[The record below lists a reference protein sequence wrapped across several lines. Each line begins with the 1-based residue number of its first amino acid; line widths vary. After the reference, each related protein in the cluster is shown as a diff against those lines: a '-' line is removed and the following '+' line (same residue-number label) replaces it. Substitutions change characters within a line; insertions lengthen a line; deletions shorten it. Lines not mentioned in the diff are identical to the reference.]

1 MKILYLCA
9 DSGIDVAGVKG
20 ASIHVCALVRAFA
33 DLGHEVTVL
42 CTTASCPESLQSDLN
57 ARVLVSPLA
66 SWIRSVRNLL
76 RSFNRFLGRTER
88 RNLDLVKLLHNFG
101 FRKAVSHAVRQ
112 TKPDFIYERYSLWA
126 VAGLEVAKQRSIP
139 LVLEVNAP
147 LAYEEQAYRA
157 GLTFAPVAR
166 WVERLLWRRADVV
179 IPVSGALRERMINAR
194 VAPERIHVLP
204 NAVDIDLFRA
214 DVDGQ
219 AVRDRFQLANRFV
232 VGFVGS
238 FKAWHGI
245 DFLLE
250 AFQDLHRSDPLTH
263 LLLVGEGPL
272 RETLEAHVRNMGLE
286 DSVTF
291 VGGVQHQEI
300 PQYLAAMDAAIAP
313 YPALEDFYYSPLKLF
328 EYMAA
333 GRAVVSSRIGQVA
346 EVISDGLNGLLFEPG
361 DRTGLVECIQR
372 LRKNPK
378 LQAELGRNATAACS
392 QNTWKQHAVR
402 VVEWVEPLTTSRA
415 GSSAAT
421 SDLPQY
427 PLSDVGTKN

>member
-9 DSGIDVAGVKG
+9 DSGIDIAGVKG
-20 ASIHVCALVRAFA
+20 ASIHVRALVRAFA
-33 DLGHEVTVL
+33 DLGHDVTVL
-42 CTTASCPESLQSDLN
+42 CTTASCPQSLQSDLK

-66 SWIRSVRNLL
+66 TWIRSLRNLL
-76 RSFNRFLGRTER
+76 RSLNRFLGRPER

-101 FRKAVSHAVRQ
+101 FRKSVIRAVRQ
-112 TKPDFIYERYSLWA
+112 TKPDFIYERYSLWS

-147 LAYEEQAYRA
+147 LAYEEQVYRA
-157 GLTFAPVAR
+157 GLTFPPVAR
-166 WVERLLWRRADVV
+166 WAERLLWRKADVV
-179 IPVSGALRERMINAR
+179 IPVSGALHDRMANAR

-204 NAVDIDLFRA
+204 NAVDTDLFRA

-219 AVRDRFQLANRFV
+219 VVRDCFPLANRFV

-245 DFLLE
+245 DLLLE
-250 AFQDLHRSDPLTH
+250 AFQDVHRSDPLTH
-263 LLLVGEGPL
+263 LLLVGDGPL
-272 RETLEAHVRNMGLE
+272 RESLEERVRNIRLE
-286 DSVTF
+286 KAVTF
-291 VGGVQHQEI
+291 AGAVPHEEI
-300 PQYLAAMDAAIAP
+300 PQFLANMDVAIAP
-313 YPALEDFYYSPLKLF
+313 YPPLDEFYYSPLKLF

-333 GRAVVSSRIGQVA
+333 GRAIVSSRIGQVA
-346 EVISDGLNGLLFEPG
+346 EIITDGLNGLLFEPG

-372 LRKNPK
+372 VRKDPK

-402 VVEWVEPLTTSRA
+402 VVEWVEPLETSRA

-421 SDLPQY
+421 SDLSRY

>member
-20 ASIHVCALVRAFA
+20 ASIHVRALVRAFV

-42 CTTASCPESLQSDLN
+42 CTTASCPKSLESDLN
-57 ARVLVSPLA
+57 ARVLVSPRGA
-66 SWIRSVRNLL
+66 WIRFL
-76 RSFNRFLGRTER
+76 RRALRWLNRLLGRPEG

-101 FRKAVSHAVRQ
+101 FRKSVVRAVRQ

-126 VAGLEVAKQRSIP
+126 VAGLQVARQRSIP

-157 GLTFAPVAR
+157 GLTFPSLAR

-179 IPVSGALRERMINAR
+179 IPVSGALRDRMLNAR

-204 NAVDIDLFRA
+204 NAVDTDLFRA
-214 DVDGQ
+214 DVDGR
-219 AVRDRFQLANRFV
+219 AVRDHFQLANRFV

-245 DFLLE
+245 DLLLE
-250 AFQDLHRSDPLTH
+250 AFQDLHRSDPRTH
-263 LLLVGEGPL
+263 LLLVGDGPL
-272 RETLEAHVRNMGLE
+272 RTSLEEQVRNMRFE
-286 DSVTF
+286 EAVTF
-291 VGGVQHQEI
+291 AGGVPHKEI
-300 PQYLAAMDAAIAP
+300 PQYLATMDVAVAP
-313 YPALEDFYYSPLKLF
+313 YPALEEFYYSPLKLF

-346 EVISDGLNGLLFEPG
+346 EVISDGVTGLLFEPG
-361 DRTGLVECIQR
+361 DRAGLVECIER
-372 LRKNPK
+372 LRRSPE

-392 QNTWKQHAVR
+392 QNTWKQHAIR
-402 VVEWVEPLTTSRA
+402 VVEWVEPLTTYRA
-415 GSSAAT
+415 GSSAVE
-421 SDLPQY
+421 SNLREY
-427 PLSDVGTKN
+427 PLSDLGTKN